1 MSPNTKNRIHSQFG
15 NLKCIKALDP
25 KPVVTMS
32 PVEADARNITN
43 GDKVRVYNN
52 RGEIFITAKLDYSI
66 RPGNVVIVN
75 GYWNSEGG
83 SPNLLSKGRETD
95 MGHGT
100 AFHDNMVEVEKV
112 RK

>member
-15 NLKCIKALDP
+15 NLVCIKALDP
-25 KPVVTMS
+25 IPIVTMS
-32 PVEADARNITN
+32 PIDTESQKITN
-43 GDKVRVYNN
+43 GDKVRVFNN
-52 RGEIFITAKLDYSI
+52 RGEVFITVKLDYSI

-75 GYWNSEGG
+75 GCWNSEGG

-100 AFHDNMVEVEKV
+100 AFHNNMVEVGK
-112 RK
+112 